1 MVATNK
7 NKTSLS
13 KSLLTWLA
21 QGFSVLF
28 HPGFLITYFL
38 FILLAI
44 NPYLFGI
51 SSAKDKGLIIIYVV
65 IISVVFPLIPVVM
78 MYALGLSKS
87 IQLKKQSERTI
98 PIALTG
104 IFYLWLYINM
114 LNNQAIPQAF
124 NFFILGSVIT
134 LFTCFFI
141 NLFNKISLHTAGI
154 GGLLAGV
161 FIAIQHFGYDTFMLS
176 LGESIN
182 FEINTNL
189 LLLIVII
196 IAGIIGTSRLILD
209 AHKPQ
214 DIYGGYLVGIA
225 SQIIAMRVLLY

>member
-1 MVATNK
+1 MEVIRNDKSSFK
-7 NKTSLS
+7 NTTL
-13 KSLLTWLA
+13 SLLA
-21 QGFSVLF
+21 HGFSVLF
-28 HPGFLITYFL
+28 HPGLLITYFL
-38 FILLAI
+38 LILLTI
-44 NPYLFGI
+44 NPYLFGM

-65 IISVVFPLIPVVM
+65 IISVIFPVIPVVM

-134 LFTCFFI
+134 LFSCFFI

-154 GGLLAGV
+154 GGFLAGI
-161 FIAIQHFGYDTFMLS
+161 FIVKQHYTYETFILS
-176 LGESIN
+176 LGESMN
-182 FEINTNL
+182 FEINTNVL
-189 LLLIVII
+189 LLLVII